1 MIRILPLLLVLCLGC
16 SSVTPPKSL
25 KNVFK
30 DNRPK
35 TPGRMVAFW
44 QCYTQTNPGG
54 GEPLR
59 GVGGRIQF
67 YNEKNAKDP
76 VKVDG
81 ELAIYLFDAHD
92 PVPQRSI
99 PIKHAIFKK
108 ESLPAFYRKDNFE
121 MNGYD
126 FFVPVDEIGNEEMDL
141 QVLAVFHETKK
152 AGKTAALIYS
162 NPAVVTLTGPK
173 REEIVKSD
181 ESSGVIDLDRGRE
194 ESSGEIMQ
202 ASYRSHSS
210 RTEPELRKRKS
221 ETIQL
226 SERFTQAYQ
235 NDRWT
240 EEKFRDAPRESS
252 PSARYGSIDVTPSSN
267 ETEIKVVADAETE
280 TRSSWLKTPSR
291 FKDISQRGTTS
302 PNNRPFRVDSNT
314 RQRPEDQPI
323 YEEVSASG
331 VQSRVFMGK

>member
-54 GEPLR
+54 GPLR
-59 GVGGRIQF
+59 GVGGRLQF
-67 YNEKNAKDP
+67 YNEKNAKEP

-92 PVPQRSI
+92 PVPQRSV
-99 PIKHAIFKK
+99 PVKHAIFKR
-108 ESLPAFYRKDNFE
+108 EALPAFYRKDNFE

-152 AGKTAALIYS
+152 TGKTAALIYS

-173 REEIVKSD
+173 REELAPSD
-181 ESSGVIDLDRGRE
+181 ESSGVIDLDRNRE

-202 ASYRSHSS
+202 ASYRSHPS
-210 RTEPELRKRKS
+210 RTEPEPRKRKS

-226 SERFTQAYQ
+226 SDRFTQAYQ
-235 NDRWT
+235 NDRWV
-240 EEKFRDAPRESS
+240 EERYRDAPREST
-252 PSARYGSIDVTPSSN
+252 PGTRYGSIEVTPSSN
-267 ETEIKVVADAETE
+267 EPDENSAYDVETG
-280 TRSSWLKTPSR
+280 TRPSWLKTPNR
-291 FKDISQRGTTS
+291 FGEISLRGTAS
-302 PNNRPFRVDSNT
+302 SSNRPFRVDSNT
-314 RQRPEDQPI
+314 RQRPDDKPVH
-323 YEEVSASG
+323 EEVSASG